1 MFFLNYPLFLGGI
14 LENISVF
21 ENRPLKKSACYGK
34 TTKSLR
40 LLHAMISNLSAS
52 RLVILVR
59 RD

>member
-1 MFFLNYPLFLGGI
+1 M
-14 LENISVF
+14 E
-21 ENRPLKKSACYGK
+21 K

>member
-1 MFFLNYPLFLGGI
+1 M
-14 LENISVF
+14 E
-21 ENRPLKKSACYGK
+21 K
-34 TTKSLR
+34 TTKNLR

>member
-1 MFFLNYPLFLGGI
+1 M
-14 LENISVF
+14 ENDQ
-21 ENRPLKKSACYGK
+21 N
-34 TTKSLR
+34 LR

>member
-1 MFFLNYPLFLGGI
+1 M
-14 LENISVF
+14 E
-21 ENRPLKKSACYGK
+21 K
-34 TTKSLR
+34 TTQSLR

>member
-1 MFFLNYPLFLGGI
+1 MFFLNYPLFFRGI
-14 LENISVF
+14 LEILVFF
-21 ENRPLKKSACYGK
+21 ENRPPEKPACYGK
-34 TTKSLR
+34 TTQSLR

>member
-1 MFFLNYPLFLGGI
+1 MFFLNYPLFLGVFSKI
-14 LENISVF
+14 LVF
-21 ENRPLKKSACYGK
+21 LRIDPLKKPACYGK
-34 TTKSLR
+34 TTQSLR

>member
-21 ENRPLKKSACYGK
+21 ENRPLKKPACYGK
-34 TTKSLR
+34 TTQSLR

>member
-14 LENISVF
+14 LEILVF
-21 ENRPLKKSACYGK
+21 LRIDPLKSLLVMENDQN
-34 TTKSLR
+34 LR

>member
-1 MFFLNYPLFLGGI
+1 MFFLNYPLFLGVFSKI
-14 LENISVF
+14 LVFF
-21 ENRPLKKSACYGK
+21 ENRPPKKSACYGK

>member
-21 ENRPLKKSACYGK
+21 ENRPPEKACLLWK
-34 TTKSLR
+34 TTQSLR